1 MSNGAMFD
9 YDFINRY
16 NAFFSPSTIH
26 CKNTFLVNFFSKYL
40 LQQAIS
46 RYDFTLPDKAGWDKA
61 YFEYT
66 LFCVGFGAVVNTP
79 KFGTIF
85 QFCTLRGYDI
95 NYMPKFITVTN
106 PALEETIERE
116 IGKDC
121 EVIKMQPL
129 YGSIMDIIGFYAD
142 LMALTSEAAGI
153 NILNSKLAYIFT
165 AGTRNVAD
173 SFKRLY
179 DNVASGEPMV
189 VADEKL
195 IDRETGRMKIEY
207 FAQDLKNNYIAND
220 LFESLKNIENKFLT
234 DMGFNNTNAEKRERL
249 IVDEVNANNEAIQ
262 SKASLWLETMR
273 ESMDKVNRMFNLNLG
288 VKFKNF
294 ASSAVSMPKR
304 KEGADNGK

>member
-1 MSNGAMFD
+1 MSSGAMDAMFD

-16 NAFFSPSTIH
+16 NALFSPSTVH
-26 CKNTFLVNFFSKYL
+26 CKNTFLVNYFSKYL

-46 RYDFTLPDKAGWDKA
+46 RYDFTLPDKPGWNKA
-61 YFEYT
+61 YFTYT
-66 LFCVGFGAVVNTP
+66 LFCAGYGAVVNTP

-85 QFCTLRGYDI
+85 QFCSLNGYDI
-95 NYMPKFITVTN
+95 NYMPKFVTIAN
-106 PALEETIERE
+106 PALDETIERE

-142 LMALTSEAAGI
+142 LMALTSEAAGV

-165 AGTRNVAD
+165 AGRRNIAD

-195 IDRETGRMKIEY
+195 LDSETGRMKIEY
-207 FAQDLKNNYIAND
+207 FAQDLKSNYIAND

-262 SKASLWLETMR
+262 SKANLWLETMR
-273 ESMDKVNRMFNLNLG
+273 ESMDKVNRMFNLNLE

-294 ASSAVSMPKR
+294 PVSKR
-304 KEGADNGK
+304 KREEGADNGK